1 MSCQPFQSAVDA
13 LKEAVKASL
22 DQDVKPEHQSEIWRH
37 YQGMKAIADQ
47 IKSTHKHTSYDLDRI
62 DLAFDNSTAFNPVA
76 AGSVTFPDT
85 FGQDVITF
93 DDYKSQEY
101 RPD

>member
-1 MSCQPFQSAVDA
+1 MSCQTFQAAVDA

-62 DLAFDNSTAFNPVA
+62 DLAFDTVA
-76 AGSVTFPDT
+76 AGPVNFPDT

-93 DDYKSQEY
+93 GDYKSQEY